1 MANTAEPAVL
11 TDHRREPAV
20 ETALRLMQELLWLR
34 PEGTS
39 SDRWLTNIYGLIH
52 AMAEVAAVA
61 GGLGDAAPS
70 GILLA
75 GNPFFPLS
83 RGRVKGKPGGVER
96 IRCSGIKRKKDS
108 I

>member
-1 MANTAEPAVL
+1 
-11 TDHRREPAV
+11 
-20 ETALRLMQELLWLR
+20 
-34 PEGTS
+34 
-39 SDRWLTNIYGLIH
+39 
-52 AMAEVAAVA
+52 MAEVAAVA
-61 GGLGDAAPS
+61 GGLGDSAPS